1 MSVQIGARPD
11 SGFDDPL
18 GMLQDCHRRIE
29 RFLQVLTR
37 VAGRA
42 LGRALDAEEAAAV
55 EAALHYFRTGGAR
68 HTADEE
74 ESLFPRLRAC
84 AQAPADTVG
93 DLQHQHQ
100 RADILH
106 AEIDLLFTAWL
117 NLHALSPDQQQQL
130 HAATAELEQ
139 LYAGHIELEERVV
152 FPAAA
157 QLLTRQELVEIGN
170 ELRDRRA

>member
-11 SGFDDPL
+11 SGFDGPL

-29 RFLQVLTR
+29 RFLHVLTR
-37 VAGRA
+37 LAGRA
-42 LGRALDAEEAAAV
+42 LGRALDAEEAAAA
-55 EAALHYFRTGGAR
+55 ESALHYFHVGGAR

-84 AQAPADTVG
+84 TQAPAGTVG

-100 RADILH
+100 RAENLH
-106 AEIDLLFTAWL
+106 AEIDRLFTAWL
-117 NLHALSPDQQQQL
+117 NLRALSPGQQQQL

-139 LYAGHIELEERVV
+139 LYAGHIEVEENVV

-157 QLLTRQELVEIGN
+157 HLLSPQDLAEIGN
-170 ELRDRRA
+170 EFRDRRA